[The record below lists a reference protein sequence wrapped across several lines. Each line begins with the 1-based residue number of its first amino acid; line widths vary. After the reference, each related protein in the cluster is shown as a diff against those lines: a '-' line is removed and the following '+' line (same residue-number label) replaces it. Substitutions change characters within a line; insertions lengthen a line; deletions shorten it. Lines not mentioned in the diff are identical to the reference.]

1 MDFVD
6 NYRDYPIVLTGDFNS
21 KPDSAV
27 YKVVLGREFLDS
39 AKAANVKYEAAT
51 FTNYGASE
59 SIIDYV
65 FVSKNGFEVEE
76 YRVCNEKINSNFPSD
91 HHPVL
96 VKYRLK

>member
-1 MDFVD
+1 M
-6 NYRDYPIVLTGDFNS
+6 YKRQ
-21 KPDSAV
+21 AV

-76 YRVCNEKINSNFPSD
+76 YSCLLYTSRQHN
-91 HHPVL
+91 
-96 VKYRLK
+96 R